1 MGKGSEYNLDDFI
14 MFVTHK
20 FQHYT
25 LLKIPNFEQ
34 NSTKFPIQVPWAMFP
49 KEWEKALWYL
59 VLNILGI

>member
-1 MGKGSEYNLDDFI
+1 

-34 NSTKFPIQVPWAMFP
+34 NAVKFPIQAPQAMFP
-49 KEWEKALWYL
+49 KE
-59 VLNILGI
+59 

>member
-1 MGKGSEYNLDDFI
+1 MPECNWNREKESQGKGCQYNLDDFI

-34 NSTKFPIQVPWAMFP
+34 ICVKFPIQAPHAMFP
-49 KEWEKALWYL
+49 KE
-59 VLNILGI
+59 